1 MIDDGTV
8 KTIVVSAM
16 ANDGYQHATNQ
27 AYVSCTIG
35 NQVYVQVRTCPCLK
49 TAQWRISHKVELFQG
64 GAYGGRL
71 YDGFGSQYNIFG
83 GSLKWVTG

>member
-16 ANDGYQHATNQ
+16 ANDGYEHATNQ

-35 NQVYVQVRTCPCLK
+35 NQVYVQVRSCLRLK
-49 TAQWRISHKVELFQG
+49 TAQCRHSHKVEMFQG

-71 YDGFGSQYNIFG
+71 YDAPGSQYNIFG